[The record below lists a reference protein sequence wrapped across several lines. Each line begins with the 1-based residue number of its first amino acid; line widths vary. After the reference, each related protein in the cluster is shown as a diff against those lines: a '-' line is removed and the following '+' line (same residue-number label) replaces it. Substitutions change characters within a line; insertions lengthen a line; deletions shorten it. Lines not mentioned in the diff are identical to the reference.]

1 MAILDS
7 IKSPKDVQSLEDSEL
22 AVLASEIREQIINT
36 TSKNGGHIGPN
47 LGVVELTI
55 ALHKTFSSPKDS
67 FIFDVSHQGY
77 VHKLLTGRNDERFQK
92 LRSTD
97 GLSGFLNRN
106 ESEHDAFGAG
116 HAGTALSAALG
127 MAKARD
133 LNGGD
138 EHIIAV
144 CGDASFT
151 CGITL
156 EALNNISNS
165 CLFNFPALF
174 WHLRVN
180 ENLCCHLSLSTTLFL
195 IFSSLTQAAHFIIRT
210 WSSLILVCC
219 NALWLIGTV

>member
-7 IKSPKDVQSLEDSEL
+7 IKSPKDVQSLEESEL
-22 AVLASEIREQIINT
+22 VVLASEIREQIINT
-36 TSKNGGHIGPN
+36 TSKNGGHVGPN

-116 HAGTALSAALG
+116 HAGTALSG
-127 MAKARD
+127 STR
-133 LNGGD
+133 NGK
-138 EHIIAV
+138 
-144 CGDASFT
+144 
-151 CGITL
+151 
-156 EALNNISNS
+156 
-165 CLFNFPALF
+165 
-174 WHLRVN
+174 
-180 ENLCCHLSLSTTLFL
+180 
-195 IFSSLTQAAHFIIRT
+195 SSRSQWRR
-210 WSSLILVCC
+210 
-219 NALWLIGTV
+219 